1 MKNKYYL
8 LLLIASFGFS
18 QTKEQRQA
26 IIKNTDTEALNQLTA
41 QFDAEHLERK
51 IRIDAYLIKHP
62 EKTRTFKEGN
72 VEKEIYD
79 VLPNGDVQ
87 YYSTTNFNAART
99 ARADKLYNGGVLG
112 LNIQGQDMYAFVWD
126 GGAARVTHQEFPG
139 SKVMVADGTVTLSD
153 HGTHVMGTIV
163 STRY

>member
-1 MKNKYYL
+1 MDMKNKYYL

-79 VLPNGDVQ
+79 E
-87 YYSTTNFNAART
+87 R
-99 ARADKLYNGGVLG
+99 RKLRNYFYNCNV
-112 LNIQGQDMYAFVWD
+112 NPKSI
-126 GGAARVTHQEFPG
+126 
-139 SKVMVADGTVTLSD
+139 
-153 HGTHVMGTIV
+153 
-163 STRY
+163 